1 MLEFKKLIVIPMVL
15 ILLTACS
22 ASSPFKSLT
31 AGPCSG
37 EQKQLVSAHISS
49 QISAISKQD
58 WPLAYSFAAKS
69 FQDSVDIFS
78 FEVVITGSYP
88 MLINNQGI
96 SFGKCQIENSGFFQ
110 EVIVNSSYEKVE
122 LLYRLSL
129 VDQKLGVQAADIT
142 EQSSVLTT

>member
-1 MLEFKKLIVIPMVL
+1 MKFKKLITTCLALVL
-15 ILLTACS
+15 LSACS
-22 ASSPFKSLT
+22 TSSPFKSLT

-78 FEVVITGSYP
+78 FEVVIIGSYP

-96 SFGKCQIENSGFFQ
+96 TFGKCEIKDTSIFQ
-110 EVIVNSSYEKVE
+110 EVTVNSGSEKSE
-122 LLYRLSL
+122 LLYKLTS
-129 VDQKLGVQAADIT
+129 VDQKLGVEAANII
-142 EQSSVLTT
+142 EQSSALTT

>member
-1 MLEFKKLIVIPMVL
+1 MKFKKLVTTCLALV
-15 ILLTACS
+15 LLTACS
-22 ASSPFKSLT
+22 NSSPFKSLT

-37 EQKQLVSAHISS
+37 EQKQLVGDHISS

-78 FEVVITGSYP
+78 FEVIITGSYP

-96 SFGKCQIENSGFFQ
+96 TFGKCEIKDTSIFQ
-110 EVIVNSSYEKVE
+110 EVTVNSGSEKSE
-122 LLYRLSL
+122 LLYRLTS
-129 VDQKLGVQAADIT
+129 VNQKLGVEAANII
-142 EQSSVLTT
+142 EQLPALTT

>member
-1 MLEFKKLIVIPMVL
+1 MKEFKKLIVIPMVL

-22 ASSPFKSLT
+22 TSSPFKSLT

-69 FQDSVDIFS
+69 FQDSIDIKS
-78 FEVVITGSYP
+78 FEVIITDSYSY
-88 MLINNQGI
+88 LIDNKGI
-96 SFGKCQIENSGFFQ
+96 TFGGCEIKEDKIFQ
-110 EVIVNSSYEKVE
+110 EVTVNSSNGKID
-122 LLYRLSL
+122 LSYRLSA
-129 VDQKLGVQAADIT
+129 VDEKLGVEAANLA
-142 EQSSVLTT
+142 EQSTALTT

>member
-1 MLEFKKLIVIPMVL
+1 MKEFKKLIVIPMVL

-37 EQKQLVSAHISS
+37 EQKQLVDDHISS

-69 FQDSVDIFS
+69 FQDSIDLTS
-78 FEVVITGSYP
+78 
-88 MLINNQGI
+88 
-96 SFGKCQIENSGFFQ
+96 C
-110 EVIVNSSYEKVE
+110 
-122 LLYRLSL
+122 LLYTSPSPR
-129 VDQKLGVQAADIT
+129 DRQKSRMP
-142 EQSSVLTT
+142 SSA

>member
-1 MLEFKKLIVIPMVL
+1 MKEFKKLIVIPMVL

-22 ASSPFKSLT
+22 TSSPFKSLT
-31 AGPCSG
+31 AGACSG

-78 FEVVITGSYP
+78 FEVVIIGSYP

-96 SFGKCQIENSGFFQ
+96 TFGKCGIKDTSIFQ
-110 EVIVNSSYEKVE
+110 EVTVNSGSEKSE
-122 LLYRLSL
+122 LLYKLTS
-129 VDQKLGVQAADIT
+129 VDQKLGVEAANII
-142 EQSSVLTT
+142 EQSSALTT

>member
-1 MLEFKKLIVIPMVL
+1 MKFKKLITTCLALVL
-15 ILLTACS
+15 LSACS
-22 ASSPFKSLT
+22 TSSPFKSLT

-37 EQKQLVSAHISS
+37 EQKQLVGDHISS

-78 FEVVITGSYP
+78 FEVIITGSYP

-96 SFGKCQIENSGFFQ
+96 TFGKCEIKDTSISQEVTVNSG
-110 EVIVNSSYEKVE
+110 SEKSE
-122 LLYRLSL
+122 LLYRLTS
-129 VDQKLGVQAADIT
+129 VNQKLGVEAANII
-142 EQSSVLTT
+142 EQSSALTT

>member
-1 MLEFKKLIVIPMVL
+1 MKFKKLITTCLALVL
-15 ILLTACS
+15 LSACS
-22 ASSPFKSLT
+22 TSSPFKSLT

-37 EQKQLVSAHISS
+37 EQKQLVGDHISS

-96 SFGKCQIENSGFFQ
+96 TFGKCEIKATGIFQ
-110 EVIVNSSYEKVE
+110 EVIVNSGSEKSE
-122 LLYRLSL
+122 LLYKLTL
-129 VDQKLGVQAADIT
+129 VDQKLGVEAANII
-142 EQSSVLTT
+142 EKLPALTT

>member
-1 MLEFKKLIVIPMVL
+1 MLKFIHLIIATS
-15 ILLTACS
+15 LLTSCS
-22 ASSPFKSLT
+22 SKEAPFQSLQD
-31 AGPCSG
+31 GLCS
-37 EQKQLVSAHISS
+37 ESQRSLVSDHISS

-96 SFGKCQIENSGFFQ
+96 TFGKCEIKNSSIFQ
-110 EVIVNSSYEKVE
+110 EVTVNSSNEKSE
-122 LLYRLSL
+122 LLYKLTS
-129 VDQKLGVQAADIT
+129 VDQKLGVEAANIMD
-142 EQSSVLTT
+142 QSSALTT

>member
-1 MLEFKKLIVIPMVL
+1 MKLKKLLATSLALVL
-15 ILLTACS
+15 LSACS
-22 ASSPFKSLT
+22 TSSPFKSLT

-78 FEVVITGSYP
+78 FEVVIIGSYP

-96 SFGKCQIENSGFFQ
+96 TFGKCEIKDTSIFQ
-110 EVIVNSSYEKVE
+110 EVTVNSGSEKSE
-122 LLYRLSL
+122 LLYKLTS
-129 VDQKLGVQAADIT
+129 VDQKLGVEAANII
-142 EQSSVLTT
+142 EQSSALTT